1 LAEVRENVAFL
12 EEDRFL
18 TPDLG
23 NAAILIWNGKL
34 IKAAGEANSPN
45 LHESQ
50 D

>member
-18 TPDLG
+18 APDLG
-23 NAAILIWNGKL
+23 NAAILIRNGKL
-34 IKAAGEANSPN
+34 VKVAGEANSPN
-45 LHESQ
+45 LRESQ